1 MYKHILVA
9 VALDDAH
16 DPEQALQVAGVLAD
30 SDGLVTVLHVKEQ
43 IPVYAIDYIPED
55 YDDGL
60 KDAIRNRL
68 SAMAARFKKGDG
80 VMLEGHSGRTIL
92 EWAGENAVD
101 CIVIASHQPGLRDY
115 LLGGTAAHVVR
126 HAQCSVHVLR

>member
-16 DPEQALQVAGVLAD
+16 DPERALQAAAVLAD
-30 SDGLVTVLHVKEQ
+30 KGGLVTVLHVKEQ
-43 IPVYAIDYIPED
+43 VPVYAVDYMPED

-68 SAMAARFKKGDG
+68 SGMAVRFTKGDG
-80 VMLEGHSGRTIL
+80 LMLEGHSSRTIL

-115 LLGGTAAHVVR
+115 LLGGTASHIVRHAHCAVHVVR
-126 HAQCSVHVLR
+126 